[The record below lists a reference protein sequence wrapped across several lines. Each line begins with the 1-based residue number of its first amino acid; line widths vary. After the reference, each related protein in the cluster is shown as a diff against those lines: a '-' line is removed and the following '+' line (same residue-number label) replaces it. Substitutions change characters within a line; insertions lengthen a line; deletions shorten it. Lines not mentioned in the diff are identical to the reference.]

1 MRLALMM
8 VPCIIWP
15 INGNNSEVIKIS
27 AVKVVNMTAV
37 TYGDQYL
44 VCVVHCCERG
54 TLWLTRDLYISQH
67 KGCL

>member
-1 MRLALMM
+1 MCLALMM

-15 INGNNSEVIKIS
+15 INGNSSEVVKIS

-44 VCVVHCCERG
+44 VCVVHCCKQG